1 MITGSDRQ
9 SWRLVSVPAL
19 VAAVLLAVL
28 AGLLWLLGMPDASL
42 LWTVAAAA
50 GMAPLGVWAIEDL
63 VTERRVGGALLT
75 LPVVAGALVAG
86 VHEVGAAAG
95 MLACGLRGAEA
106 LVRGRARREV
116 ALLARAAGETRIH
129 TGDRVTVGT
138 GEIVPVDGRLLC
150 DAVLDESP
158 LSGDPVRVRRKE
170 GEPVR
175 SGVVNAG
182 DPVELVATVP
192 DTEGTWAAM
201 SRLAHRAVTD
211 GAAPLR
217 RANRAALVYAPLAA
231 VAGVVVWLVTGNPLA
246 GFGVLAV
253 AASAPVLLAVPLSL
267 TAGLNRAA
275 RHGVVIGDAGVL
287 ERMARTRIGVVDA
300 SGVMYSGALSV
311 TEVVAAPGW
320 LTNDVL
326 ACASS
331 AHRTRPDAFA
341 GAVAR
346 AGKAAGIGGGA
357 RGGTVTFAE
366 QQPDGSLDWVKVAL
380 ARASLDNASVA
391 WVALDGQPI
400 GALLVRDEVR
410 PDAAQ
415 SLRAL
420 RRAGMRRLVLVTGE
434 NLNDPED
441 VGVVLGV
448 DELWTRC
455 GTADKVERVREERR
469 HGLTLMVG
477 DDPAVGAADV
487 GVALSGRGAC
497 VADVVIADGQVE
509 RLAGALRTARRTRWI
524 GVLATVCG
532 LAVVAT
538 GMAAATLGWLA
549 PMLAV
554 LVRAGIDGLVMV
566 AALQPLRP
574 GRPSVRPRMPEP
586 DHLSQVRSA
595 VRQAA
600 NELSTGFTPQAQQS
614 VLRAYHLMADHVV
627 PAQRTGEIER
637 QVRRL
642 GTHLTAPNAQ
652 VDDLRATM
660 YGLNAVLNERPSMP
674 KRERATHF
682 TL

>member
-1 MITGSDRQ
+1 MITGTDRQ
-9 SWRLVSVPAL
+9 PWRLISVPAL
-19 VAAVLLAVL
+19 VAAVLLTFL
-28 AGLLWLLGMPDASL
+28 AGLLWLLGMPDAAL

-50 GMAPLGVWAIEDL
+50 GIAPLTVWATEDL
-63 VTERRVGGALLT
+63 VTERRAGGALLT
-75 LPVVAGALVAG
+75 IPVVVGALLAG
-86 VHEVGAAAG
+86 VHEAGAAAG
-95 MLACGLRGAEA
+95 MLACVLRGVEV
-106 LVRGRARREV
+106 LVRERARREV
-116 ALLARAAGETRIH
+116 AVLARAAGETRIH
-129 TGDRVTVGT
+129 TGDRVTVTT
-138 GEIVPVDGRLLC
+138 GEIIPVDGRLLS

-158 LSGDPVRVRRKE
+158 LSGDPIRVRRKE

-175 SGVVNAG
+175 SGAVNVG
-182 DPVELVATVP
+182 DPVDLIATVP

-211 GAAPLR
+211 GAQPLR
-217 RANRAALVYAPLAA
+217 RANRAALVYAPLAV
-231 VAGVVVWLVTGNPLA
+231 VAGAVVWLVTGNPLA

-267 TAGLNRAA
+267 AAGLTRAA
-275 RHGVVIGDAGVL
+275 RHGVVVGDAGVL

-300 SGVMYSGALSV
+300 SGVMYSGTLSV
-311 TEVVAAPGW
+311 SGVVAAPGW

-331 AHRTRPDAFA
+331 AHRMRPDAFA

-346 AGKAAGIGGGA
+346 AAKAAGIGSGA
-357 RGGTVTFAE
+357 HLGKVTFADA
-366 QQPDGSLDWVKVAL
+366 QPDGSHDWVKVAL
-380 ARASLDNASVA
+380 ARAGLDCASVA
-391 WVALDGQPI
+391 WVAVDGQPV
-400 GALLVRDEVR
+400 GALIVRDEVR
-410 PDAAQ
+410 PDAAE

-420 RRAGMRRLVLVTGE
+420 RRAGMRRLVLVTRE
-434 NLNDPED
+434 NLNDPGD

-469 HGLTLMVG
+469 RGLTLMVG

-497 VADVVIADGQVE
+497 VADVVIADGQVA
-509 RLAGALRTARRTRWI
+509 RLADALRTARRTRWI
-524 GVLATVCG
+524 GLLATAGG
-532 LAVVAT
+532 LAIVAA

-549 PMLAV
+549 PLLAV
-554 LVRAGIDGLVMV
+554 LVRAGVDGLVMGS
-566 AALQPLRP
+566 ALQALKA
-574 GRPSVRPRMPEP
+574 GRPKVEPYHPEP
-586 DHLSQVRSA
+586 DHLSQVRHA

-600 NELSTGFTPQAQQS
+600 DELSTGFTPQAQQS

-642 GTHLTAPNAQ
+642 GAHLTTPNAQ
-652 VDDLRATM
+652 VDDMRATL
-660 YGLNAVLNERPSMP
+660 YGLNAVLNERLIAAQ
-674 KRERATHF
+674 RQRV
-682 TL
+682 

>member
-1 MITGSDRQ
+1 MITGPDRQ
-9 SWRLVSVPAL
+9 PWRLISVPVL
-19 VAAVLLAVL
+19 VAAVLLTFL
-28 AGLLWLLGMPDASL
+28 AGLLWLLGLPDASL
-42 LWTVAAAA
+42 LWTVAAVA
-50 GMAPLGVWAIEDL
+50 GLAPLTVWAIEDL
-63 VTERRVGGALLT
+63 VTARRVGGPLTTIPVVVGALL
-75 LPVVAGALVAG
+75 VGA
-86 VHEVGAAAG
+86 HEVGAAAG
-95 MLACGLRGAEA
+95 MLACVLHGVEA
-106 LVRGRARREV
+106 LVRGRARREI
-116 ALLARAAGETRIH
+116 AALARAAGETRIH
-129 TGDRVTVGT
+129 TGDRVTAAT
-138 GEIVPVDGRLLC
+138 GEVVPVDGRLLS
-150 DAVLDESP
+150 DAVLDESR
-158 LSGDPVRVRRKE
+158 LSGDPIRVRRGE

-175 SGVVNAG
+175 SGAVNVG

-211 GAAPLR
+211 GAHPLR
-217 RANRAALVYAPLAA
+217 RANRAAFVYTPLAI
-231 VAGVVVWLVTGNPLA
+231 VAGAVVWLVTGHPLA

-267 TAGLNRAA
+267 AAGLTRAA
-275 RHGVVIGDAGVL
+275 RHGVVVGDAGVL

-300 SGVMYSGALSV
+300 AGVVYSGSLSV

-331 AHRTRPDAFA
+331 VHRMRPDPFA

-346 AGKAAGIGGGA
+346 AAKAAGIS
-357 RGGTVTFAE
+357 GGTPRGKVSFADA
-366 QQPDGSLDWVKVAL
+366 QPDGSLDWVKIAL

-391 WVALDGQPI
+391 WVAVDGQPV
-400 GALLVRDEVR
+400 GALVVRDEVR
-410 PDAAQ
+410 PDAAT

-420 RRAGMRRLVLVTGE
+420 RRAGMRRLVLVTRE
-434 NLNDPED
+434 NLSDPED

-469 HGLTLMVG
+469 RGLTLMVG

-497 VADVVIADGQVE
+497 VADVVIADGQAA
-509 RLAGALRTARRTRWI
+509 RLADAVRTARRARWI
-524 GVLATVCG
+524 GLLAGVGG
-532 LAVVAT
+532 LAIVAAGVT
-538 GMAAATLGWLA
+538 AVTLGWLT

-554 LVRAGIDGLVMV
+554 LLRAGVDGLVMGC
-566 AALQPLRP
+566 ALQALKP
-574 GRPSVRPRMPEP
+574 GRAELGPYLPEP
-586 DHLSQVRSA
+586 DHLSQVRNA

-600 NELSTGFTPQAQQS
+600 DELSTGLTPQAQQS

-627 PAQRTGEIER
+627 PAQHTGEIER

-652 VDDLRATM
+652 VEDMRATL
-660 YGLNAVLNERPSMP
+660 YGLNAVLNERLITA
-674 KRERATHF
+674 KRQRV
-682 TL
+682 